1 MNPHQPASTSP
12 LSLLRNLW
20 RNRSLILQLVQRDVI
35 GRYNGSV
42 LGLAWSFF
50 NPLLLLTVYAFVFTV
65 AFKAQWAG
73 AGPIQGKGYFAIML
87 FVGMVVHG
95 FFAECLTRAPG
106 VIVGNANYVKK
117 VVFPLE
123 LLPVVA
129 VGSAL
134 FHTLISVSVLLV
146 GVLALRQSLPATAL
160 LMPLVLLPLVLLA
173 QGVTWLLA
181 ALGVYL
187 RDIAH
192 STTLLATVLSFVS
205 PVFYPTSALPEPYSR
220 WIYLNP
226 LTWVMETARAVLV
239 QGTAPHWGQWLV
251 AISASAVV
259 CWLGYW
265 SFQKSRPGF
274 ADVL

>member
-1 MNPHQPASTSP
+1 MVQ
-12 LSLLRNLW
+12 
-20 RNRSLILQLVQRDVI
+20 LIQRDVI
-35 GRYNGSV
+35 GRYNGSIF
-42 LGLAWSFF
+42 GLAWSFF

-65 AFKAQWAG
+65 AFKSQWAG
-73 AGPIQGKGYFAIML
+73 AGEGQGQGYFSIML
-87 FVGMVVHG
+87 FIGMIVHG

-123 LLPVVA
+123 ILPAVA

-146 GVLALRQSLPATAL
+146 GVLVLRHSLPATAVL
-160 LMPLVLLPLVLLA
+160 VPLVLLPLVLLA
-173 QGVTWLLA
+173 QGITWLLA

-192 STTLLATVLSFVS
+192 STGLLATILAFIS
-205 PVFYPTSALPEPYSR
+205 PVFYPASALPEPYVR

-226 LTWVMETARAVLV
+226 LTWIIETTRDVLV
-239 QGTAPHWGQWLV
+239 QGTAPHWGQWLL
-251 AISASAVV
+251 ATSASTVV

>member
-1 MNPHQPASTSP
+1 MNPHKPAPTSP
-12 LSLLRNLW
+12 LSLWGNLW
-20 RNRSLILQLVQRDVI
+20 RNRSLIVQLIQRDVI
-35 GRYNGSV
+35 GRYNGSIF
-42 LGLAWSFF
+42 GLAWSFF
-50 NPLLLLTVYAFVFTV
+50 NPLLLLTVYAFVFTI
-65 AFKAQWAG
+65 AFKAQWTG
-73 AGPIQGKGYFAIML
+73 AGHTQSKGYFAIML
-87 FVGMVVHG
+87 FIGMVVHG
-95 FFAECLTRAPG
+95 FFAECMTRAPG

-117 VVFPLE
+117 VVFPIE

-134 FHTLISVSVLLV
+134 FHTFISVSVLLV
-146 GVLALRQSLPATAL
+146 GVLALHQSLPATAL
-160 LMPLVLLPLVLLA
+160 LIPLVLLPLVLLA
-173 QGVTWLLA
+173 QGVTWLLS

-192 STTLLATVLSFVS
+192 STSLLATVLSFVS

-239 QGTAPHWGQWLV
+239 QGTAPHWGQWV
-251 AISASAVV
+251 AAISASAVV

-265 SFQKSRPGF
+265 CFQKSRSGF

>member
-1 MNPHQPASTSP
+1 MNPHQPPLTSP
-12 LSLLRNLW
+12 VALFRSLW
-20 RNRSLILQLVQRDVI
+20 GHRSLILQLIQRDVI
-35 GRYNGSV
+35 GRYNGSMF
-42 LGLAWSFF
+42 GLAWSFF

-65 AFKAQWAG
+65 AFKSQWAG
-73 AGPIQGKGYFAIML
+73 AGEGQGKAYFAIML
-87 FVGMVVHG
+87 FIGMIVHG

-123 LLPVVA
+123 ILPVVA

-146 GVLALRQSLPATAL
+146 GVLVLHHSLPLTAIL
-160 LMPLVLLPLVLLA
+160 VPLVLLPLILLA

-192 STTLLATVLSFVS
+192 STGLLASILAFVS
-205 PVFYPTSALPEPYSR
+205 PVFYPTTALPEPYTR

-226 LTWVMETARAVLV
+226 LTWVIEAARDVLV
-239 QGTAPHWGQWLV
+239 QGIAPHWGQW
-251 AISASAVV
+251 AIATCLSTVV

-265 SFQKSRPGF
+265 SFQKSRAGF